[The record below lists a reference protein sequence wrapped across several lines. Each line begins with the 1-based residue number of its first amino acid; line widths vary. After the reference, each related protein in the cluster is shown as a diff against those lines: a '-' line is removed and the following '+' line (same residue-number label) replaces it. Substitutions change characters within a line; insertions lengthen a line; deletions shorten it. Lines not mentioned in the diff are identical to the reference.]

1 MAKLISAYQALDGTE
16 FSTELE
22 ADAHDLKAS
31 LAASVAAFA
40 ETLKLGKA
48 QSTRAGRM
56 IAEYTVFMQTYEAP
70 AAATAE
76 A

>member
-22 ADAHDLKAS
+22 ADAHDFKAS
-31 LAASVAAFA
+31 QAVSVQAFA
-40 ETLKLGKA
+40 EALKLGKA
-48 QSTRAGRM
+48 QATRAGKM
-56 IAEYTVFMQTYEAP
+56 ISEYTVFMQTYEAP